1 MSSTIGNSIKVTL
14 FGESHGEAVGVVI
27 DSLPAGEPIDLGELE
42 AFLARRAP
50 GGRYASQ
57 RKERDIPHILSG
69 LVDGVTCGSP
79 LCAVFENGDTQS
91 QEYLKNRFLP
101 RPGHGDYPNFIR
113 HEGYSDVRGGGH
125 SSARLTA
132 PLALA
137 GGIAKQLLAR
147 RGIQVQARLLSV
159 G

>member
-57 RKERDIPHILSG
+57 RKEMCIRDRIW
-69 LVDGVTCGSP
+69 
-79 LCAVFENGDTQS
+79 
-91 QEYLKNRFLP
+91 NRVR
-101 RPGHGDYPNFIR
+101 RPCQPT
-113 HEGYSDVRGGGH
+113 VRG
-125 SSARLTA
+125 
-132 PLALA
+132 
-137 GGIAKQLLAR
+137 KW
-147 RGIQVQARLLSV
+147 
-159 G
+159 